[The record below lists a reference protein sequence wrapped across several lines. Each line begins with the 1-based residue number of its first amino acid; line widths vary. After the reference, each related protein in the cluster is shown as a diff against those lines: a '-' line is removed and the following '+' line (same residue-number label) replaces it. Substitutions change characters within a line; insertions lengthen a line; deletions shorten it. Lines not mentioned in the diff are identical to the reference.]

1 MAKELDQVFVQN
13 FIIILVMLFGMV
25 SIFVIL
31 ARTLGSDDVK
41 IAKRRAMIIA
51 ELTQP
56 VGQVRRAAATGDT
69 KGNSTTASTS
79 EPQAVDENP
88 GKNVFDGLCF
98 SCHKSGLPNIPQ
110 LGKAEDWVNRIT
122 KGKELIY
129 EHAIKGFT
137 GDTGMAMP
145 AKGGN
150 ATLTDEEIRAAVD
163 YMLSSVESAPVAAP

>member
-1 MAKELDQVFVQN
+1 MAKEQDQVFVQN
-13 FIIILVMLFGMV
+13 FIIILVMLCGMV

-41 IAKRRAMIIA
+41 IAKRRAMVIS

-56 VGQVRRAAATGDT
+56 VGQVIRSASAGTTTDGSATVIAG
-69 KGNSTTASTS
+69 
-79 EPQAVDENP
+79 EPQAADEIP
-88 GKNVFDGLCF
+88 GKKVFDGLCF
-98 SCHKSGLPNIPQ
+98 SCHNSGLPNIPQ
-110 LGKAEDWVNRIT
+110 LGKAEDWVNRIA
-122 KGKELIY
+122 KGKELLY

-137 GDTGMAMP
+137 GESGMAMP

-163 YMLSSVESAPVAAP
+163 DMLSSVESAPVAVP

>member
-1 MAKELDQVFVQN
+1 MAKEQDQIFVQN
-13 FIIILVMLFGMV
+13 FILILVMMLGMV

-41 IAKRRAMIIA
+41 IAKRRAMIIS

-56 VGQVRRAAATGDT
+56 VGQVIRSAAAT
-69 KGNSTTASTS
+69 TTDGSATVIAG
-79 EPQAVDENP
+79 EPQAANENP
-88 GKNVFDGLCF
+88 GKKVFDGLCF
-98 SCHKSGLPNIPQ
+98 SCHNSGLPNIPQ
-110 LGKAEDWVNRIT
+110 LGKAEDWVNRIA
-122 KGKELIY
+122 KGKELLY

-137 GDTGMAMP
+137 GDSGMAMP

-163 YMLSSVESAPVAAP
+163 YIISSAEPAPVAAP